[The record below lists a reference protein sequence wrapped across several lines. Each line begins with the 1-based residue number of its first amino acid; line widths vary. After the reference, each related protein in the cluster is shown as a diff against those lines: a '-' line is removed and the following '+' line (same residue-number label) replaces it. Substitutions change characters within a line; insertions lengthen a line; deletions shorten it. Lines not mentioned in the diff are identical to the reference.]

1 MIALP
6 VTAWPIPLPHLRWA
20 AKAQPIAPEVERMSL
35 EAVAAIL
42 VFLAVL
48 GGLNYYEFHRLD

>member
-1 MIALP
+1 LP
-6 VTAWPIPLPHLRWA
+6 RLREA
-20 AKAQPIAPEVERMSL
+20 AKARPLAPEVSPMSL